1 LRRGL
6 RGKVTVRP
14 TSARWAWVEYMLA
27 QGDHR
32 AGLAA
37 LDAWRAGGSFAAWK
51 NAFKAHG
58 AQPTGPKKRVPTTK
72 ELAASKRGALPV
84 VAA

>member
-1 LRRGL
+1 
-6 RGKVTVRP
+6 VRP

-27 QGDHR
+27 QGDSR

-51 NAFKAHG
+51 RAFA
-58 AQPTGPKKRVPTTK
+58 ARDAVPTGPRARVPTTA
-72 ELAASKRGALPV
+72 ELLAIKRRSVSVTPQRAVDASANT
-84 VAA
+84 